1 MNCINK
7 TISIVRKASDAN
19 HVDSTVQTI
28 TLGSRAAQPT
38 GLTGIKP
45 TAENGNGKITGTTAD
60 MQYKEKDNNEDTWH
74 DCTVTETEVTAGKTY
89 IVRIK
94 AIVDGEF
101 KRFASICTEVEVGEY
116 VAPQPSKTKE
126 NTPQISIDYINETLT
141 GFTVQEP
148 YTIKVGEGIT

>member
-1 MNCINK
+1 M
-7 TISIVRKASDAN
+7 
-19 HVDSTVQTI
+19 
-28 TLGSRAAQPT
+28 
-38 GLTGIKP
+38 TGIKP

-101 KRFASICTEVEVGEY
+101 KRFASICTEVEVESMLLRNL
-116 VAPQPSKTKE
+116 QKQKE
-126 NTPQISIDYINETLT
+126 NTRKSALT
-141 GFTVQEP
+141 T
-148 YTIKVGEGIT
+148 

>member
-1 MNCINK
+1 MAKSPVLLQIC
-7 TISIVRKASDAN
+7 
-19 HVDSTVQTI
+19 ST
-28 TLGSRAAQPT
+28 
-38 GLTGIKP
+38 
-45 TAENGNGKITGTTAD
+45 
-60 MQYKEKDNNEDTWH
+60 KEKDNNEDTWH

-126 NTPQISIDYINETLT
+126 NTPQIKQLT
-141 GFTVQEP
+141 T
-148 YTIKVGEGIT
+148 

>member
-1 MNCINK
+1 MAK
-7 TISIVRKASDAN
+7 S
-19 HVDSTVQTI
+19 
-28 TLGSRAAQPT
+28 P
-38 GLTGIKP
+38 
-45 TAENGNGKITGTTAD
+45 GTTAD

-116 VAPQPSKTKE
+116 GCSATFKNKGKLPR
-126 NTPQISIDYINETLT
+126 QI
-141 GFTVQEP
+141 QH
-148 YTIKVGEGIT
+148 

>member
-1 MNCINK
+1 M
-7 TISIVRKASDAN
+7 
-19 HVDSTVQTI
+19 
-28 TLGSRAAQPT
+28 
-38 GLTGIKP
+38 TGIKP

-116 VAPQPSKTKE
+116 VTPQPSA
-126 NTPQISIDYINETLT
+126 NQH
-141 GFTVQEP
+141 
-148 YTIKVGEGIT
+148 

>member
-1 MNCINK
+1 MAEKIAPTDGKLAIAEKYINK

-94 AIVDGEF
+94 AIVDGEDLQ
-101 KRFASICTEVEVGEY
+101 AY
-116 VAPQPSKTKE
+116 VPKWRLESMLLRNLQKQRKIPRKSA
-126 NTPQISIDYINETLT
+126 LT
-141 GFTVQEP
+141 T
-148 YTIKVGEGIT
+148 